1 MSAARAGIIGAGAF
15 GAFLLDSITGLP
27 GVEASAV
34 FDTDE
39 ERAAAIA
46 ATYDLRQDESVE
58 QMLADRG
65 IDIVVIASPPA
76 SHGALAIAALAAGKN
91 VFCEKPLALDAHEAL
106 AVLVAAKAAPGPL
119 VVDHV
124 LRYNPILRLLLQLRD
139 EGLLDPVARYSF
151 ENDASDENLFA
162 DHWFWNDD
170 LSGGIFIEHGVHF
183 FDAAQALIG
192 AFPDEVQGMHVARG
206 DGIVDT
212 VVATTRTGA
221 SCATFAHGF
230 SHAGRCER
238 QLTCVDFGFAQARIT
253 GWIPTHVVIDAWVDE
268 VDIERWAALPSRGA
282 ELLAIP
288 GYAPSQTQTV
298 SVAVTQDALAPVKA
312 RGRGQER
319 DAPHHVVASVG
330 LGIDE
335 ASCKAYV
342 YGQSVRAAF
351 TDLITTSRSGA
362 QPVADAMSGYASVV
376 VASAARESAMTG
388 RTVKLQW

>member
-1 MSAARAGIIGAGAF
+1 MSAARVGIIGAGAF

-27 GVEASAV
+27 GVEASVV

-58 QMLADRG
+58 QMLADQG

-76 SHGALAIAALAAGKN
+76 SHGALAIAALAADKN

-106 AVLVAAKAAPGPL
+106 AVLVAAKAAPGTL

-124 LRYNPILRLLLQLRD
+124 LRYNPILRFLLQLRD

-162 DHWFWNDD
+162 DHWFWDDD

-183 FDAAQALIG
+183 FDAAHALIG

-212 VVATTRTGA
+212 VVATTRTGT

-230 SHAGRCER
+230 SHADRCER
-238 QLTCVDFGFAQARIT
+238 QLTRVDFGFAQARIT
-253 GWIPTHVVIDAWVDE
+253 GWIPTHVVIDAWVGDADVE
-268 VDIERWAALPSRGA
+268 LWAALPSRGA